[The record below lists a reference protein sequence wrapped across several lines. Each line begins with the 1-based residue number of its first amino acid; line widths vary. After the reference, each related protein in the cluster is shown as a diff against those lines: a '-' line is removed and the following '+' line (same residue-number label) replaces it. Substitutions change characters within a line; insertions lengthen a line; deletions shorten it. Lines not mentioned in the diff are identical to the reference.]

1 MLFFQKITKPQKKT
15 VLGEPADT
23 KPSHMRNA
31 PLRIIIIIL
40 FSELLLVGYSFFYEQ
55 TEYNYI
61 KDFARFYT
69 PRSLFDF
76 SVRAENTIADSLLE
90 KYLANADNQGQI
102 LRRTA
107 LSKIGPKKQ
116 NIFLTNPDIFDDQ
129 GKLVGK
135 ALDNFFKALLSEKD
149 TALIRVAHYGDSQL
163 EGDRV
168 SYVVRDK
175 MHAKF
180 GGSGVG
186 YVPLKDINPVSYVRN
201 SSGNWAKYSVF
212 SNKDTH
218 KNYGIA
224 GTVFR
229 FYKYSIRQ
237 NDEKIPVTD
246 SIPQPDSQPEPQ
258 TISYRNAS
266 VSLKMGS
273 KYSFSTLSF
282 LYGHNEGRCAVNI
295 YNTASGDLV
304 KTDTL
309 LPCTTVC
316 FHKIAT
322 GPLLNVRVEL
332 VADQSPDFYG
342 MYLDGNQ
349 GVQVDNYAI
358 RGHSGDGLMLIN
370 DQLLKEMLTLTNTRL
385 VIFQY
390 GANMVPYVRS
400 EKACAWLGDIYYKL
414 FMKFKKARPDLS
426 ILVIGAGDMA
436 HGSEGK
442 YLSYSWLP
450 QITAAQKQ
458 AALKAGCAYWDLYNM
473 MGGANSVLIWA
484 EKNLAV
490 TNGHFSSKGQQVV
503 ANEIVEALM
512 TEYNKYIYQKP
523 ILK

>member
-1 MLFFQKITKPQKKT
+1 
-15 VLGEPADT
+15 
-23 KPSHMRNA
+23 MRNA

-40 FSELLLVGYSFFYEQ
+40 FSELLLVGYSFFYVHTQ
-55 TEYNYI
+55 NNYI
-61 KDFARFYT
+61 KGFARFYT

-76 SVRAENTIADSLLE
+76 SIKGENTIADSLLE
-90 KYLANADNQGQI
+90 KYLADAGNAPQI
-102 LRRTA
+102 LHRTT

-116 NIFLTNPDIFDDQ
+116 NIFLTNPDIIDAN
-129 GKLVGK
+129 GKPCGK
-135 ALDNFFKALLSEKD
+135 ALDNFFRALLFEKD
-149 TALIRVAHYGDSQL
+149 TAVVRVAHYGDSQL

-168 SYVVRDK
+168 SCVVRDK
-175 MHAKF
+175 MHVKF

-186 YVPLKDINPVSYVRN
+186 YVPLKDLSPVSYVRN
-201 SSGNWAKYSVF
+201 SSGNWAKYTVF
-212 SNKDTH
+212 SNKDSG

-229 FYKYSIRQ
+229 FYKYSVRQ
-237 NDEKIPVTD
+237 NDEKTPSSD
-246 SIPQPDSQPEPQ
+246 SLTQQDSQPEPQ
-258 TISYRNAS
+258 KISYRNAS
-266 VSLKMGS
+266 VSIKQSS
-273 KYSFSTLSF
+273 KYSFRTLSF
-282 LYGHNEGRCAVNI
+282 LYGHNEGNCAVNI
-295 YNTASGDLV
+295 YNTSSNELV
-304 KTDTL
+304 KSDTL
-309 LPCTTVC
+309 RPCTTVC

-332 VADQSPDFYG
+332 IADQSPDFYG
-342 MYLDGNQ
+342 MYLDAGH

-358 RGHSGDGLMLIN
+358 RGHSGNGLMLIN
-370 DQLLKEMLTLTNTRL
+370 DLQLKEMLTLTNTRL

-400 EKACAWLGDIYYKL
+400 EKACAWMGDIYYNL

-436 HGSEGK
+436 YGSEGK
-442 YLSYSWLP
+442 YVSYSWLP
-450 QITAAQKQ
+450 QITATQKQ

-484 EKNLAV
+484 KKNLAV

-512 TEYNKYIYQKP
+512 TEYNKFIYQRP
-523 ILK
+523 IIK